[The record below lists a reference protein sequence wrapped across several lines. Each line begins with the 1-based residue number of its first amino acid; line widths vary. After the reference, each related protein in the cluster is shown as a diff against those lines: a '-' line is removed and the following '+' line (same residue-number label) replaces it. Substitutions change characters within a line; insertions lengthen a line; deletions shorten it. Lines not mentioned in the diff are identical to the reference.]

1 MCEPFQFGEIRLGDA
16 NCGVAWKSLETKCG
30 NPDPERKLG
39 QQTGEAQKYNSPR
52 WVGSQTV

>member
-1 MCEPFQFGEIRLGDA
+1 MCEPYNSERFRLADA
-16 NCGVAWKSLETKCG
+16 NRDVAFKSLETKCG